1 MIRAYHPQ
9 DLATVLSIWLQGN
22 LDAHPFVPVDYWR
35 KNYALTA
42 QLLPQAEVYVAE
54 VHGQV
59 VGFLGLM
66 EELVAGVFVDR
77 AHRGAGLGSAL
88 LRQAQERRDRLRLFV
103 YQQNPSALRL
113 YQRHQ
118 FAITKAEIEPE
129 TGAWA
134 YQMEWKRR

>member
-88 LRQAQERRDRLRLFV
+88 LRQAQERRDRPVSYTHLIRVLLFST
-103 YQQNPSALRL
+103 NPRRCFSALLRFGSSFQL
-113 YQRHQ
+113 
-118 FAITKAEIEPE
+118 TMV
-129 TGAWA
+129 GL
-134 YQMEWKRR
+134 

>member
-9 DLATVLSIWLQGN
+9 DLDTILSIWLQGN
-22 LDAHPFVPVDYWR
+22 LDAHPFVPAGYWR
-35 KNYALTA
+35 RNYPLTA

-59 VGFLGLM
+59 VGFIGLM
-66 EELVAGVFVDR
+66 EELVAGVFVHR
-77 AHRGAGLGSAL
+77 AHRGAGVGSAL
-88 LRQAQERRDRLRLFV
+88 LRKAQERRDRLRLFV

-118 FAITKAEIEPE
+118 FAITAVERDTE

>member
-9 DLATVLSIWLQGN
+9 DLDTILSIWLQGN
-22 LDAHPFVPVDYWR
+22 LDAHPFVPAGYWR
-35 KNYALTA
+35 RNYPLTA

-59 VGFLGLM
+59 VGFIGLM
-66 EELVAGVFVDR
+66 AELVAGVFVHR
-77 AHRGAGLGSAL
+77 AHRGAGVGSAL
-88 LRQAQERRDRLRLFV
+88 LRKAQERRDRLRLFV

-118 FAITKAEIEPE
+118 FAITAVERDTE